1 MAGRKYGLD
10 LGTNY
15 VKIYDNTRKNILVEN
30 NMIAIRK
37 KKDMVAAGDAAY
49 EIYEKVSGNIA
60 IKRPV
65 RGGVIADVEPMG
77 RLFDYLL
84 KKQNCSNSM
93 MRHNEFYLAVPS
105 SITEVEKR
113 AFFSLV
119 GYSSF
124 KTHNASIVEKPVA
137 AALGEGLDVTRAGG
151 IMVVDMGADTT
162 EISIIAL
169 GGIVLSRLI
178 KIGGNTINDTICN
191 EVKLEHNVIIGSK
204 TAEFLKLS
212 LGSAIPTMAEPVMAY
227 GRDLITGLPVHIPV
241 PAQLVYHCILTV
253 LEPVVDAI
261 RGLLERTPPE
271 LNNDIFDHGIYV
283 TGGTSMIPNMDRLIA
298 SRTRMKVNMS
308 SHPQESVVKG
318 LDVIMNSY
326 ELSGLA
332 FSVRESAFY

>member
-1 MAGRKYGLD
+1 MD

-15 VKIYDNTRKNILVEN
+15 VKIYDNTRKNILVEH

-37 KKDMVAAGDAAY
+37 KKDMVAAGDDAY
-49 EIYEKVSGNIA
+49 EIYEKVSDNIV
-60 IKRPV
+60 IKQPV
-65 RGGVIADVEPMG
+65 RAGVIADVEPMG
-77 RLFDYLL
+77 RLFDFLL

-113 AFFSLV
+113 AFFSLI
-119 GYSSF
+119 GCSSF

-151 IMVVDMGADTT
+151 IMVVDLGADTT

-178 KIGGNTINDTICN
+178 KVGGNTINDAICN

-241 PAQLVYHCILTV
+241 PAPLVYQCITTV
-253 LEPVVDAI
+253 LEPVLDAV
-261 RGLLERTPPE
+261 RERTPPE

-283 TGGTSMIPNMDRLIA
+283 TGGTSQIPGLDRLIA
-298 SRTRMKVNMS
+298 ARTRMKVNMS
-308 SHPQESVVKG
+308 AHPQESVVKG

-332 FSVRESAFY
+332 FSVRESVFY

>member
-1 MAGRKYGLD
+1 MD

-15 VKIYDNTRKNILVEN
+15 VKIYDNIRKNILVEK
-30 NMIAIRK
+30 NMIAVRK
-37 KKDMVAAGDAAY
+37 KKEIVAAGDAAY
-49 EIYEKVSGNIA
+49 EIYEKVSDSIV
-60 IKRPV
+60 IKHPV
-65 RGGVIADVEPMG
+65 QNGVIADIEPMG
-77 RLFDYLL
+77 KLFDYLL
-84 KKQNCSNSM
+84 KKLNCSNGM

-119 GYSSF
+119 NYSTY
-124 KTHNASIVEKPVA
+124 KTHNASIIEKPVA
-137 AALGEGLDVTRAGG
+137 AALGEGLDVKRAGG

-178 KIGGNTINDTICN
+178 KTGGNSINEAICN
-191 EVKLEHNVIIGSK
+191 EVKLAHNMIIGNK
-204 TAEFLKLS
+204 TAEYLKLA
-212 LGSAIPTMAEPVMAY
+212 LGSAMPTMAEPVTVY
-227 GRDLITGLPVHIPV
+227 GRDLITGLPVHVPIP
-241 PAQLVYHCILTV
+241 ASLVYQCILTV
-253 LEPVVDAI
+253 LDPVLGAM
-261 RGLLERTPPE
+261 RSLLERTPPE

-283 TGGTSMIPNMDRLIA
+283 TGGTSQIPNLDRLIA

-326 ELSGLA
+326 ELSDLA

>member
-15 VKIYDNTRKNILVEN
+15 VKIYNNTRKNILVEN

-37 KKDMVAAGDAAY
+37 KKDMVAAGDDAF
-49 EIYEKVSGNIA
+49 EIFEKVADSIV

-77 RLFDYLL
+77 RLFDFLL
-84 KKQNCSNSM
+84 KKMDCSNSM

-105 SITEVEKR
+105 AITEVEKR

-119 GYSSF
+119 GHSTF
-124 KTHNASIVEKPVA
+124 KTHNASIVEKPIA

-151 IMVVDMGADTT
+151 IMIVDFGADTT

-169 GGIVLSRLI
+169 GGIVLSRLV
-178 KIGGNTINDTICN
+178 KVGGNTINEAICN
-191 EVKLEHNVIIGSK
+191 EVKFEHNVIIGYK

-212 LGSAIPTMAEPVMAY
+212 LGSALPTMAEPVTIY
-227 GRDLITGLPVHIPV
+227 GRDLITGLPVHLPIQ
-241 PAQLVYHCILTV
+241 AKLVHSCILSV
-253 LEPVVDAI
+253 LEPVVENI

-283 TGGTSMIPNMDRLIA
+283 TGGTSMISNLDRLIA
-298 SRTRMKVNMS
+298 AKTRMKVNMS

-326 ELSGLA
+326 ELSSLA
-332 FSVRESAFY
+332 FSVRESAFN